1 MLSIYL
7 SQIHRNSKVHVTGS
21 LSRSRDFIYIQDIIN
36 AFTYGKIIN
45 NKKNNI
51 FNLGTGK
58 EVKVLTLLKLIFK
71 LTNKKYKVK
80 IGMKHS
86 GDVKNSCAN
95 ISLIRKTGWKNTF
108 SLEEGINKVIND
120 IKVFDNNNKSFK

>member
-1 MLSIYL
+1 MV
-7 SQIHRNSKVHVTGS
+7 NVTGS
-21 LSRSRDFIYIQDIIN
+21 LSRSRDFIYIEDIVN
-36 AFTYGKIIN
+36 AFTYRKILN

-58 EVKVLTLLKLIFK
+58 EVKVLTLLKLLFK

-95 ISLIRKTGWKNTF
+95 TTLIRKTGWKNKF
-108 SLEEGINKVIND
+108 SLEEGIKKVIND
-120 IKVFDNNNKSFK
+120 IKVFDNNNRSFK